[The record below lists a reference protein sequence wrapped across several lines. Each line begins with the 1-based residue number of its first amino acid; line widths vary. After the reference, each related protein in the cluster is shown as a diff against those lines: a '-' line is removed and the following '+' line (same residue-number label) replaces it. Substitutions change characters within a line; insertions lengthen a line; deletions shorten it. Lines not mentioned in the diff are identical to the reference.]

1 MIVNDKQQG
10 FKLSG
15 QRSEVLKSS
24 AAHFGLR
31 VVVVA
36 GCCKIRNALSRCL
49 KKSVKN
55 EEGEERPN
63 EEKRGPKTRT
73 GEVIRD
79 EIFQGPKE
87 A

>member
-24 AAHFGLR
+24 AAHLGLR
-31 VVVVA
+31 VAVG
-36 GCCKIRNALSRCL
+36 GCWKIRNALSRCL